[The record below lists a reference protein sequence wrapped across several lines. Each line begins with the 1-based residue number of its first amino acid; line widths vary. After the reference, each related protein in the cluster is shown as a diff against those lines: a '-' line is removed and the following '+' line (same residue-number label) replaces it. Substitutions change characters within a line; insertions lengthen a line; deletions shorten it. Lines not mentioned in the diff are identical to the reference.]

1 MSCSRKAKWKMGKWT
16 ARWKS
21 RGTEIKW
28 RKEGS
33 EILRKNQHGICLK
46 VEFLRVFFFIRYS
59 YCHEHYMRVVMNVVN
74 IVKNVMTDE
83 KGHLIFLVLK

>member
-1 MSCSRKAKWKMGKWT
+1 MGKWT

-46 VEFLRVFFFIRYS
+46 VEFLWGFFFISYS
-59 YCHEHYMRVVMNVVN
+59 YCHEHYMHVIMNVVVN